1 MITQLLLT
9 LACLSPKSDS
19 RVVDSAPRA
28 DSANTSESAAC
39 CDSAVSTESV
49 GSLDST
55 PRADSGDTSA
65 PPPPASM
72 LTVLIDG
79 STGGIGLATDGALV
93 GWCCSAWDPIPW
105 SAGWEDVFRAS
116 DYAICG
122 RHSGLAVCGEQPGF
136 DGVWTAI
143 TPPTPDDPT
152 LVPDDWWDSWVRV
165 AGYDSEY
172 GQSGCALTDSGGLY
186 CWESIY
192 GAYLV
197 VESGVTD
204 FSMGDDPWFFWIQDG
219 AVGFQDATGRLPADS
234 FPSLAGEAV
243 DVEASDSHTCALMAD
258 GTIQCNDADLEA
270 LYGDD
275 LPDQGTIPTGTFTQ
289 ISIGYYVNCGVR
301 TDGTLACWGNLDG
314 AIYPYPNSSLAD
326 VPDGIYTQVSVSNYL
341 GCAVRTDGCVV
352 CWSVDFR
359 YEPDLIGY
367 NPTVAD
373 PLCYSGQ
380 ALTLGE

>member
-1 MITQLLLT
+1 MITRLVFLF
-9 LACLSPKSDS
+9 ACVHPKTDSAAVDSQVDSSVSAFDSSDRDTRSDS
-19 RVVDSAPRA
+19 DDAVDSGPAV
-28 DSANTSESAAC
+28 ESGT
-39 CDSAVSTESV
+39 DT
-49 GSLDST
+49 
-55 PRADSGDTSA
+55 GDTA
-65 PPPPASM
+65 PPPPPAPMSAVEVQGSYGVVA
-72 LTVLIDG
+72 LAADG
-79 STGGIGLATDGALV
+79 AVEAWWGYLPRADWSTGWDDLFAASTD
-93 GWCCSAWDPIPW
+93 
-105 SAGWEDVFRAS
+105 
-116 DYAICG
+116 AICG
-122 RHSGLAVCGEQPGF
+122 NQSGVAMCSDQAVTG
-136 DGVWTAI
+136 WTPI

-152 LVPDDWWDSWVRV
+152 LVPDDWWYSWVRV
-165 AGYDSEY
+165 AVFGFTSDGPADE
-172 GQSGCALTDSGGLY
+172 GCALTDAGGLY
-186 CWESIY
+186 CWV
-192 GAYLV
+192 ADVDV
-197 VESGVTD
+197 VVGSGVTD
-204 FSMGDDPWFFWIQDG
+204 FTYANAGGFFWIQDG
-219 AVGFQDATGRLPADS
+219 QVVYRDTSGALPADS
-234 FPSLAGEAV
+234 FPSLTGEAV
-243 DVEASDSHTCALMAD
+243 SVQSSDSHTCALMAD

-326 VPDGIYTQVSVSNYL
+326 VPDGTYTQVSVSNYL

>member
-1 MITQLLLT
+1 M
-9 LACLSPKSDS
+9 D
-19 RVVDSAPRA
+19 RHH
-28 DSANTSESAAC
+28 
-39 CDSAVSTESV
+39 
-49 GSLDST
+49 
-55 PRADSGDTSA
+55 
-65 PPPPASM
+65 PPP
-72 LTVLIDG
+72 
-79 STGGIGLATDGALV
+79 
-93 GWCCSAWDPIPW
+93 
-105 SAGWEDVFRAS
+105 
-116 DYAICG
+116 
-122 RHSGLAVCGEQPGF
+122 
-136 DGVWTAI
+136 
-143 TPPTPDDPT
+143 PDDPT

-172 GQSGCALTDSGGLY
+172 GQAGCALTDSGGLY
-186 CWESIY
+186 CWESVY
-192 GAYLV
+192 SASFV
-197 VESGVTD
+197 VESGVTA
-204 FSMGDDPWFFWIQDG
+204 FSIGNEPWFFWIRDG

-326 VPDGIYTQVSVSNYL
+326 VPDGTYTQVSVSNYL